1 MTIIPALG
9 RGAGGDVE
17 EGRKETIKQ
26 MFEKKKRKENN
37 DIMKL
42 QANGWN

>member
-26 MFEKKKRKENN
+26 MFEKKKEKKTM
-37 DIMKL
+37 IS
-42 QANGWN
+42 